1 LDAGMTTMVRV
12 VDVVVDVDVVV
23 IEVDVVDIV
32 RTIWVHHVD
41 STRSSQVVRAVR
53 DEAEAEVEVGLD
65 VVDTVIEV
73 SVVGM
78 VSEVSVEDTVSAVSA
93 EVIEVVVVV
102 DEVALA
108 TVEDAVVVVA
118 VDEVALVTVEDE
130 EVLVEAVGE
139 APTEVGSV
147 TSKARRRASPRY
159 LHRHG

>member
-1 LDAGMTTMVRV
+1 MVRAEVEAEAEVGVV
-12 VDVVVDVDVVV
+12 VDVVGTG
-23 IEVDVVDIV
+23 
-32 RTIWVHHVD
+32 RMIWVHHVD

-102 DEVALA
+102 DEV
-108 TVEDAVVVVA
+108 VEVRA
-118 VDEVALVTVEDE
+118 
-130 EVLVEAVGE
+130 
-139 APTEVGSV
+139 AP
-147 TSKARRRASPRY
+147 RRKCE
-159 LHRHG
+159 